1 MKKLLLTLVVMMT
14 AMMSFS
20 QNYTHYLNSWYS
32 DDLYET
38 KEFYYD
44 ESYKLIADYWV
55 DKVGEETSV
64 RDSLEY
70 DANGNVTKLSCH
82 QLLNGEWIYANYV
95 EYTYNELNQRL
106 TRDNYNY
113 FGGSFE
119 HGGTY
124 NYQYDENGNMIHH
137 DMYLGTWGLFET
149 ADYTYDEN
157 DNCTLIVSYSEG
169 FSGEFEPSNMVE
181 YTYNAD
187 GFLVEEKSYYYYNG
201 WVLST
206 HVVYTRDEN
215 NNITVEENLDQYG
228 SALERHEYEYDMN
241 ILFDEVVPF
250 VNPEGEMPNPERT
263 VNARNKDKYW
273 TLNDGGTL
281 TYVCDYYY
289 YYKEIEGTGVT
300 ENVADDVEI
309 YPNPVNDVLTVEAS
323 GFRFVEIF
331 DLAGRCVASREV
343 NGIADI
349 DMSQV
354 AKGVYF
360 VKMNDENGPVTRK
373 VVVE

>member
-1 MKKLLLTLVVMMT
+1 MKKLLLILVLILT
-14 AMMSFS
+14 ATTSFS

-32 DDLYET
+32 DDLMET

-44 ESYKLIADYWV
+44 EDYKLIADYWIDNV
-55 DKVGEETSV
+55 SDPITV

-82 QLLNGEWIYANYV
+82 QLLNGVWIYANYV

-106 TRDNYNY
+106 TRDNYNN

-124 NYQYDENGNMIHH
+124 NYQYDENGNLVHH

-157 DNCTLIVSYSEG
+157 NNCTLIVSYSEG

-187 GFLVEEKSYYYYNG
+187 GFLIEEKSYYYYNG

-215 NNITVEENLDQYG
+215 NNISVEENLDQYG
-228 SALERHEYEYDMN
+228 SVLERHEYEYDMN
-241 ILFDEVVPF
+241 ILFDEVAPF
-250 VNPEGEMPNPERT
+250 VNPEGELPNPERT

-273 TLNDGGTL
+273 TVADDGTL
-281 TYVCDYYY
+281 TFVCDYYY
-289 YYKEIEGTGVT
+289 YYKEIEGTGVA
-300 ENVADDVEI
+300 ENVADNVNI
-309 YPNPVNDVLTVEAS
+309 YPNPVKDVLTVEAS
-323 GFRFVEIF
+323 EYQNVEVF
-331 DLAGRCVASREV
+331 DLAGRCVISREISGV
-343 NGIADI
+343 ANI
-349 DMSQV
+349 DMSQMP
-354 AKGVYF
+354 KGVYL
-360 VKMNDENGPVTRK
+360 VKMQNENGIVTRK
-373 VVVE
+373 VIVD

>member
-1 MKKLLLTLVVMMT
+1 MKRFLLAIVVVLTAT
-14 AMMSFS
+14 TSFS

-32 DDLYET
+32 DDLMES
-38 KEFYYD
+38 KEYYYD
-44 ESYKLIADYWV
+44 EDYKLIADYWI
-55 DKVGEETSV
+55 DNVGEPITV

-82 QLLNGEWIYANYV
+82 QLLNGNWIYANYV

-113 FGGSFE
+113 LGGSFE

-124 NYQYDENGNMIHH
+124 NYQYDENGNLVHH

-157 DNCTLIVSYSEG
+157 NNCTLIVSYSEG

-181 YTYNAD
+181 YSYNAD

-201 WVLST
+201 WILST

-215 NNITVEENLDQYG
+215 NNITVEDNLDQYG
-228 SALERHEYEYDMN
+228 SVLERHEYEYDMN
-241 ILFDEVVPF
+241 ILFDEVAPF
-250 VNPEGEMPNPERT
+250 VNPEGELPNPERT
-263 VNARNKDKYW
+263 VNARVKDKFW

-281 TYVCDYYY
+281 TFICDYYY
-289 YYKEIEGTGVT
+289 YYKEIEDDAVE
-300 ENVADDVEI
+300 ENLVGNVNV
-309 YPNPVNDVLTVEAS
+309 YPNPVKDILTVETSEYQNVA
-323 GFRFVEIF
+323 IY
-331 DLAGRCVASREV
+331 DLAGKCVKEQPVDGVV
-343 NGIADI
+343 NI
-349 DMSQV
+349 DMSQMT
-354 AKGVYF
+354 KGVYF
-360 VKMNDENGPVTRK
+360 IKMNNENGTVTRK
-373 VVVE
+373 IVVE

>member
-1 MKKLLLTLVVMMT
+1 MKKLLLALVLILT
-14 AMMSFS
+14 ATASFS

-106 TRDNYNY
+106 TRDNYNF

-124 NYQYDENGNMIHH
+124 NYQYDENGNLVHH

-157 DNCTLIVSYSEG
+157 NNCTLIVSYSEG

-181 YTYNAD
+181 YIYNVD
-187 GFLVEEKSYYYYNG
+187 GFLIEEKSYYYYNG

-215 NNITVEENLDQYG
+215 NNISVEENLDQYG
-228 SALERHEYEYDMN
+228 SVLERHEYEYDMN
-241 ILFDEVVPF
+241 ILFDEVAPF
-250 VNPEGEMPNPERT
+250 VNPEGELPNPERT
-263 VNARNKDKYW
+263 VNARTKDKFW
-273 TLNDGGTL
+273 TVADNGTL
-281 TYVCDYYY
+281 TYICDYYY
-289 YYKEIEGTGVT
+289 YYKEIEGTGVA
-300 ENVADDVEI
+300 ENVADNVNI
-309 YPNPVNDVLTVEAS
+309 YPNPVKDVLTVEAS
-323 GFRFVEIF
+323 EYQNVEVF
-331 DLAGRCVASREV
+331 DLAGRCVISREISGV
-343 NGIADI
+343 ANI
-349 DMSQV
+349 DMSQMP
-354 AKGVYF
+354 KGVYL
-360 VKMNDENGPVTRK
+360 VKMNDENGSATRK
-373 VVVE
+373 VIVE

>member
-300 ENVADDVEI
+300 ENVADDVKI

-360 VKMNDENGPVTRK
+360 VKMNDENGTVTRK